1 MKYMKKF
8 TSLLLVLAMTLGL
21 TTAAFA
27 DGTNTIT
34 VTNTVAGQRYDGRT
48 VFNQGYGSVLELTA
62 GVGLAVDIGYL
73 LEFKRAFLGSHVV
86 NTPADEKRVVLL
98 VIKLRQLL
106 DLA

>member
-34 VTNTVAGQRYDGRT
+34 VTNTVAGQRYDLYKILDLDVNADLSAYSYTVNSAWKALRDSPMSGSTRRATSPGRT
-48 VFNQGYGSVLELTA
+48 M
-62 GVGLAVDIGYL
+62 
-73 LEFKRAFLGSHVV
+73 
-86 NTPADEKRVVLL
+86 PM
-98 VIKLRQLL
+98 
-106 DLA
+106 